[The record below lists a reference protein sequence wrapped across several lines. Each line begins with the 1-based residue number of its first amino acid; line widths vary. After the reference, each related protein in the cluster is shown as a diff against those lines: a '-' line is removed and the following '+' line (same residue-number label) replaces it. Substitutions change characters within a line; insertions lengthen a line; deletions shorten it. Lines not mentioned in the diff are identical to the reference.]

1 MLLRLDEASIHKIY
15 DSTTLMGKLLI
26 QEMGQSTIVPLKEH
40 TILGRSPKSDI
51 LLRIESIPNLWL
63 EIRYLNGAWLWNVL
77 NGEGDTLGA
86 GSYTQ
91 NQWRI
96 FSKRIRF
103 KNIIRIEL
111 IDNAQPETLIED
123 KDKNFLPLSDFPKIQ
138 QLSQLKF
145 QLHKQSL
152 TNGTAFIYNNQIYTL
167 WIPGASN
174 PTEENSTIDVNDG
187 ILKID
192 LDALTAVFD
201 FGSRQYRLS
210 GEAARSL
217 TVYAMARN
225 SDSMWL
231 STEEAFLDWI
241 NLGGS
246 DGSPSDRINWE
257 RNKII
262 GKLSKQGIFPLA
274 NLFQRR
280 RRGNSW
286 EHQLDFEGEI
296 QILNLP
302 HGKEE

>member
-1 MLLRLDEASIHKIY
+1 M
-15 DSTTLMGKLLI
+15 
-26 QEMGQSTIVPLKEH
+26 
-40 TILGRSPKSDI
+40 
-51 LLRIESIPNLWL
+51 
-63 EIRYLNGAWLWNVL
+63 
-77 NGEGDTLGA
+77 
-86 GSYTQ
+86 
-91 NQWRI
+91 
-96 FSKRIRF
+96 
-103 KNIIRIEL
+103 
-111 IDNAQPETLIED
+111 
-123 KDKNFLPLSDFPKIQ
+123 
-138 QLSQLKF
+138 
-145 QLHKQSL
+145 
-152 TNGTAFIYNNQIYTL
+152 
-167 WIPGASN
+167 
-174 PTEENSTIDVNDG
+174 EENSTIDVNDG